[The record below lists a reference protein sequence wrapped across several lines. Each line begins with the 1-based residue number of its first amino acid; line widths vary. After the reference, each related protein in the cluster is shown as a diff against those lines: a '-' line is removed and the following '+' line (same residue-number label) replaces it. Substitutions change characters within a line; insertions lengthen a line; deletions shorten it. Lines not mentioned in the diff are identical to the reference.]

1 MFTIRAPYPAL
12 ATTTQL
18 PNPKFGDTEG
28 GLASFD
34 MQRTMSGLKYTFAKV
49 RDGRK
54 KMLWSFDLSRKKAQE
69 LRELYNA
76 YNSSQVQITDH
87 IGKTYV
93 GYFTSNPFEFESVA
107 RHSATAGYAS
117 QQIQVEFEGTIQS

>member
-12 ATTTQL
+12 TTTTQL

-28 GLASFD
+28 ILASFD
-34 MQRTMSGLKYTFAKV
+34 MKRTMSGQKYTYVKP
-49 RDGRK
+49 RGRM
-54 KMLWSFDLSRKKAQE
+54 KMLWSFDLARKKAQE

-76 YNSSQVQITDH
+76 YNSSQVKITDH
-87 IGKTYV
+87 IGNTYV

-107 RHSATAGYAS
+107 RHSARAGYSA
-117 QQIQVEFEGTIQS
+117 QQIQVEFEGTLQP